1 MPRASEIKRA
11 DVVDLDG
18 QLLIVREIEVQNP
31 SARGAATLYKMRFSN
46 VQTKLKHQQSFKGD
60 DLLKTVDLTRHKV
73 TYSYLDGDEHVFMD
87 SEDYTEYRFKDEDIA
102 DELPFI
108 TEDIQGCQVL
118 TVDDTPI
125 GVELPQ
131 QVEMTIVE
139 TPPPLKG
146 ASATSRSKPATF
158 VTGLVVQVPDYIEA
172 GQKVRIH
179 TGERRYTGRVEQ
191 A

>member
-1 MPRASEIKRA
+1 MPRASEVKRA
-11 DVVDLDG
+11 DVVELDG
-18 QLLIVREIEVQNP
+18 HLLIVREIEVQNP

-73 TYSYLDGDEHVFMD
+73 TYSYADGSEHVFMD
-87 SEDYTEYRFKDEDIA
+87 SEDFSEYRFAAEDIA
-102 DELPFI
+102 EELPFI

-118 TVDDTPI
+118 TVDGTPI
-125 GVELPQ
+125 GIELPQ
-131 QVEMTIVE
+131 QVDLVIVD

-158 VTGLVVQVPDYIEA
+158 VTGLVIQVPDYLEA
-172 GQKVRIH
+172 GVKVRIH
-179 TGERRYTGRVEQ
+179 TGERRYTGRSE
-191 A
+191 

>member
-1 MPRASEIKRA
+1 MPRASEVKRA
-11 DVVDLDG
+11 DVIELDG

-73 TYSYLDGDEHVFMD
+73 NYSYLDGDEHVFMD
-87 SEDYTEYRFKDEDIA
+87 SEDFSEYRFKADDIA

-108 TEDIQGCQVL
+108 TDDIQGCQVL
-118 TVDDTPI
+118 TVDDLPI

-131 QVEMTIVE
+131 QVEMTIVD

-158 VTGLVVQVPDYIEA
+158 ATGLVVQVPDYIES
-172 GQKVRIH
+172 GVRVRIH
-179 TGERRYTGRVEQ
+179 TGERRYTGRVE
-191 A
+191 